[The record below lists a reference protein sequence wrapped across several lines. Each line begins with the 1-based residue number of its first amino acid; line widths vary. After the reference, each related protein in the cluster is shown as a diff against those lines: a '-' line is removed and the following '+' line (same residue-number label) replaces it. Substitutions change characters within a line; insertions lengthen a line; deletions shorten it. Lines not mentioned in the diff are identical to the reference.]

1 MFLSLKGGC
10 TVSSESTLVKMPH
23 CWKSDVAA
31 KLYFILIFQLEES
44 SISRHLGERKIRVA
58 EDDELSVADTIATE
72 SELTE
77 VTLSDQ
83 ELDDSD
89 NEDDIKDDKHSTGDN
104 CDMVK
109 KEESGD
115 TKSDLDSSASKESD
129 NKQGADISVS
139 AKNIGNE
146 ENQDEIKTES
156 IVSETDIK
164 INVSGDKG
172 NETEI
177 KTDPDSKEKGKNQT
191 VEFPDTEISL
201 QHVQGDKLVFL
212 LGQD

>member
-1 MFLSLKGGC
+1 M
-10 TVSSESTLVKMPH
+10 STLVKMPH
-23 CWKSDVAA
+23 CWKPHVAA
-31 KLYFILIFQLEES
+31 QLCYILMFQLEES

-89 NEDDIKDDKHSTGDN
+89 DEDDNIKDDKDRTDEN

-115 TKSDLDSSASKESD
+115 TKSDLDCSASTESD
-129 NKQGADISVS
+129 NKQGANISIS
-139 AKNIGNE
+139 AKNIENE

-156 IVSETDIK
+156 VVSETDIK

-177 KTDPDSKEKGKNQT
+177 TTDPDGKEERKNQI

-201 QHVQGDKLVFL
+201 QHVQGDK
-212 LGQD
+212 

>member
-1 MFLSLKGGC
+1 MAQLC
-10 TVSSESTLVKMPH
+10 
-23 CWKSDVAA
+23 
-31 KLYFILIFQLEES
+31 YILMFQLEES

-58 EDDELSVADTIATE
+58 EDDELSVADTVATE

-77 VTLSDQ
+77 VTLSDG

-89 NEDDIKDDKHSTGDN
+89 DEDEYIKDDQHRIGEN

-115 TKSDLDSSASKESD
+115 TKSDLDSSASTESD
-129 NKQGADISVS
+129 NKQGGNISES
-139 AKNIGNE
+139 AKNIENQ

-156 IVSETDIK
+156 VVSETDIK
-164 INVSGDKG
+164 INVSGDNG
-172 NETEI
+172 TETEI
-177 KTDPDSKEKGKNQT
+177 RTDPDSKEERKNQT

-201 QHVQGDKLVFL
+201 QHVQGDK
-212 LGQD
+212 

>member
-1 MFLSLKGGC
+1 M
-10 TVSSESTLVKMPH
+10 
-23 CWKSDVAA
+23 
-31 KLYFILIFQLEES
+31 IFQLEES
-44 SISRHLGERKIRVA
+44 SISRHIGERKIRVA

-77 VTLSDQ
+77 VTLSDH

-89 NEDDIKDDKHSTGDN
+89 DEDDIKDDKHSEN

-109 KEESGD
+109 KEDSGD
-115 TKSDLDSSASKESD
+115 TKSDLDSNASTESD
-129 NKQGADISVS
+129 NNQRANISES
-139 AKNIGNE
+139 AKNI
-146 ENQDEIKTES
+146 ENQDGIKIES
-156 IVSETDIK
+156 VVSETDIK

-177 KTDPDSKEKGKNQT
+177 KTDPDSKEKAKDQT

-201 QHVQGDKLVFL
+201 QHVQGDR
-212 LGQD
+212 

>member
-1 MFLSLKGGC
+1 M
-10 TVSSESTLVKMPH
+10 
-23 CWKSDVAA
+23 
-31 KLYFILIFQLEES
+31 LIFQLEES

-58 EDDELSVADTIATE
+58 EDDELSVADTVATE

-77 VTLSDQ
+77 VTLSDH

-89 NEDDIKDDKHSTGDN
+89 DEDDIKDDKHRIGEN

-115 TKSDLDSSASKESD
+115 TKNDLDSNASTCTESD

-139 AKNIGNE
+139 AKNMEIQ
-146 ENQDEIKTES
+146 ENQDEIKAES
-156 IVSETDIK
+156 VVSETDIK

-177 KTDPDSKEKGKNQT
+177 IKTDPDRKEERKNQT

-201 QHVQGDKLVFL
+201 QHVQGDK
-212 LGQD
+212 

>member
-1 MFLSLKGGC
+1 MCDTRSEIQKTCFL
-10 TVSSESTLVKMPH
+10 ESRPICHM
-23 CWKSDVAA
+23 
-31 KLYFILIFQLEES
+31 IFQLEES

-58 EDDELSVADTIATE
+58 DDDELSVADTVATE

-77 VTLSDQ
+77 VTLSDH

-89 NEDDIKDDKHSTGDN
+89 DEDDIKDDKHSEN

-109 KEESGD
+109 KKESGD

-129 NKQGADISVS
+129 NKQGANISLS
-139 AKNIGNE
+139 AKNIENQ

-156 IVSETDIK
+156 VVSETDIK

-172 NETEI
+172 NEMEMT
-177 KTDPDSKEKGKNQT
+177 TDPDSKEKAKDQT

-201 QHVQGDKLVFL
+201 QHVQGDK
-212 LGQD
+212 